1 MHLDDKPHDTA
12 ALINE
17 CERVIDE
24 KQTTF
29 FMVAMDVQ
37 LKDIVTDV
45 KLQLREVYHNLLEL
59 DRQIINYLNL
69 IEYQSR
75 LFQKVQKLKYLRDQ
89 MLLDTNTDIQA
100 KLQTRNPVWMEPR
113 PRYALKVSLSM
124 LRNSEEGLWVLQNI
138 AKGKGNNR
146 LRKGNLAG
154 PLTEGEL
161 AEQQEVLQM
170 VDVNEVKNAFMASGD
185 HLFHFVMNY
194 SGYRIKM
201 DDEAKLVLFC
211 QIASQ
216 YLDELH
222 IDDEYKQYGAIEYP
236 VIYPQT
242 KMM

>member
-1 MHLDDKPHDTA
+1 
-12 ALINE
+12 
-17 CERVIDE
+17 
-24 KQTTF
+24 
-29 FMVAMDVQ
+29 
-37 LKDIVTDV
+37 
-45 KLQLREVYHNLLEL
+45 
-59 DRQIINYLNL
+59 
-69 IEYQSR
+69 
-75 LFQKVQKLKYLRDQ
+75 
-89 MLLDTNTDIQA
+89 
-100 KLQTRNPVWMEPR
+100 
-113 PRYALKVSLSM
+113 M

-138 AKGKGNNR
+138 AKGKGNSR

-161 AEQQEVLQM
+161 TEQQEVLQM